1 MKNRST
7 LLSRALIGTLA
18 VALTMPVAIAAQ
30 AVGDGFL
37 FQRPKFT
44 IGIRGGFAM
53 PRAGSKIFDFTR
65 ADQTVETSDY
75 YGATLAG
82 TLALRVTERL
92 DISAEVGFAGTE
104 TLSESREYIGS
115 DDLPILQSTKFTRIP
130 ATVSLK
136 AYLWDR
142 GRSIGRFTWVP
153 RTWAPY
159 VGGGAGYV
167 WYTFEQEG
175 EFVLESDDPDVDVRE
190 IFWDRL
196 ISDGG
201 AGIFHFF
208 AGADYSISE
217 RLLLTGEGRYSF
229 ASADLDRDA
238 HDKFDKIDLAGF
250 QATIGISVRF

>member
-18 VALTMPVAIAAQ
+18 VALAMPVAIAAQ

-53 PRAGSKIFDFTR
+53 PRAGSEVFAHTGR
-65 ADQTVETSDY
+65 YLTVETSDY

-82 TLALRVTERL
+82 TLALRVTERF
-92 DISAEVGFAGTE
+92 DISLEAGWAGTE
-104 TLSESREYIGS
+104 TLSEDREYVDM
-115 DDLPILQSTKFTRIP
+115 DDLPIQQVTTFRRIP
-130 ATVSLK
+130 VTVSLK
-136 AYLWDR
+136 TYLWDR

-153 RTWAPY
+153 RAWAPY
-159 VGGGAGYV
+159 VGAGGGYV
-167 WYTFEQEG
+167 WYSFEQEG
-175 EFVLESDDPDVDVRE
+175 DWVDYDDKV
-190 IFWDRL
+190 IFWKRA

-229 ASADLDRDA
+229 ASADLDRGFYDE
-238 HDKFDKIDLAGF
+238 FDSIDLAGF